1 LAFRIIETTNL
12 RYCVI
17 SNLTYAKPYRS
28 TTAAKDDSRL
38 ATRHGTR
45 GLLAAIGLGLLVWL
59 LTGVAVS
66 MAILG

>member
-1 LAFRIIETTNL
+1 MTGS

-17 SNLTYAKPYRS
+17 SNLTYAKPHHPTS
-28 TTAAKDDSRL
+28 TASVAKDDSDL
-38 ATRHGTR
+38 ATRRGTR
-45 GLLAAIGLGLLVWL
+45 GLLAAIGLGLFVWL